1 MKPSHG
7 RASHARQ
14 TVCRMSV
21 PNRIGRLKGQVTVML
36 AELKECC
43 YRMEATDEDPK
54 EMIRILQRAFD
65 LRQQVWETERT
76 IEDLEFQYPAR
87 N

>member
-1 MKPSHG
+1 MKPTHG
-7 RASHARQ
+7 RRGKN
-14 TVCRMSV
+14 V

-36 AELKECC
+36 AELKEC
-43 YRMEATDEDPK
+43 YHRMEATDEDPK

-65 LRQQVWETERT
+65 LRQQVWETQSA
-76 IEDLEFQYPAR
+76 IEDLEFQHLAR